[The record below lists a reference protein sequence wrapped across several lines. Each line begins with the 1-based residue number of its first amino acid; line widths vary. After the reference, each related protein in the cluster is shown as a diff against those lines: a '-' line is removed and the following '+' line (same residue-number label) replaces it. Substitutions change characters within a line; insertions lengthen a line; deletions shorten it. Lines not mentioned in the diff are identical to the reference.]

1 VKEMRKEIVIKENGK
16 IVKRVSITL
25 RDRKHLEAQIK
36 NPHIIAENKKKY
48 NRKKLNKK
56 VDIE

>member
-1 VKEMRKEIVIKENGK
+1 MRKEIVIKENGK

-25 RDRKHLEAQIK
+25 RDKEHLQAQIK

>member
-1 VKEMRKEIVIKENGK
+1 MRKEIVIKENGK
-16 IVKRVSITL
+16 IVKRVSITV
-25 RDRKHLEAQIK
+25 RDKEHLQAQIK
-36 NPHIIAENKKKY
+36 NPHIIAESKKKY